1 MLSLF
6 RPLSRMPLRGLHAI
20 GAILGWCVFLASPTY
35 RRRFLAHAAQAGYG
49 FAQVRPAVAHIGRM
63 VAELP
68 RLWLGAAPPVEWD
81 QVACIDA
88 AYAQGQGVI
97 LLTPHLGCF
106 EIVAQALALRY
117 QAEHGPLTVLFRPA
131 RKAWIAPV
139 VAASRQRPGLS
150 AVPTTL
156 AGVRHMIRALRQGQA
171 VGLLSGEGHRLLA
184 HSAAS
189 LINGLVPLPPQPL
202 DAAGLARLRRRGPQG
217 RPLPGLVLVGSHVPL
232 ADQQLERL
240 LQDPACVPI
249 ELPVAKLARV
259 WAGPT
264 PLELLVSLEHAWVR
278 QLREACSTGQTPVLF
293 TSRGELQCAS
303 AAERRRLGLELAALM
318 ARLAAALA
326 PQLGYLISKGG
337 ITTHTL
343 LADGL
348 QCDQVELQGQLL
360 PGLSLVLA
368 GDLPVVTFPGNL
380 GEAHTLHQAWKLM
393 ESAQ

>member
-106 EIVAQALALRY
+106 EIVAQALAVRY

-171 VGLLSGEGHRLLA
+171 VGLLPDQVPPEGMGLWAPFFGRSAYTMTLA
-184 HSAAS
+184 
-189 LINGLVPLPPQPL
+189 
-202 DAAGLARLRRRGPQG
+202 ARLAQQTGAQVRLVWGERLPAGRGYRLHARELQA
-217 RPLPGLVLVGSHVPL
+217 PL
-232 ADQQLERL
+232 ADTLPEAVAQLNADIERL
-240 LQDPACVPI
+240 I
-249 ELPVAKLARV
+249 
-259 WAGPT
+259 
-264 PLELLVSLEHAWVR
+264 
-278 QLREACSTGQTPVLF
+278 RECPQQYLWSYGRYKPPRAQAHESAPQESTG
-293 TSRGELQCAS
+293 A
-303 AAERRRLGLELAALM
+303 
-318 ARLAAALA
+318 
-326 PQLGYLISKGG
+326 
-337 ITTHTL
+337 
-343 LADGL
+343 
-348 QCDQVELQGQLL
+348 
-360 PGLSLVLA
+360 
-368 GDLPVVTFPGNL
+368 
-380 GEAHTLHQAWKLM
+380 
-393 ESAQ
+393 